1 MFEFVPKEADE
12 EVSSHLDT
20 ESLEEIKKDLAQA
33 IHGERHFFQCSYM
46 SPTSVREYL
55 IIVLPLI

>member
-33 IHGERHFFQCSYM
+33 IHGERHFF
-46 SPTSVREYL
+46 SVFVCL
-55 IIVLPLI
+55 QQVFVNT